1 MDEEPSGLS
10 DSIEEASVFVSL
22 PLLPCDSFL
31 FLSFHLFSLCIIFI
45 TIPSSHLPPPPPP
58 PQDRAGGDRLFASPG
73 RHKVVLHVDKKRPL
87 GFSIRGGKEYSL
99 GLYIS
104 Q

>member
-1 MDEEPSGLS
+1 M
-10 DSIEEASVFVSL
+10 SL
-22 PLLPCDSFL
+22 PLLPATL
-31 FLSFHLFSLCIIFI
+31 HPLTFH
-45 TIPSSHLPPPPPP
+45 TIPSSFLSLPL
-58 PQDRAGGDRLFASPG
+58 QDRAGGDRLLASPG